1 MSLKKWVGAVVVAV
15 FLLSGSTTATA
26 VVLLDRVVAVV
37 NTEVITWGDLYKA
50 MEFKASDEFKALGD
64 DEKRKL
70 FKENEASFL
79 EVMIDTKLQI
89 QAAKKLNIDAS
100 KDEVT
105 DAMEGIKKKYSL
117 GEKEFSESLEKEGLT
132 LEEYRKILTE
142 QIILS
147 KVVGQEVRN
156 KIIVSDGDV
165 KEYMLAN
172 KESGYKISEIL
183 FKKPKTDA
191 ERKALEVK
199 AGDIYQRLKAGED
212 FSALAG
218 LYSEDSTGK
227 KGGDLGFV
235 NKEYL
240 GKEFLEVISRMKV
253 GDLSEPFWT
262 AKGLYIIKLEDSA
275 DAKTADELKELT
287 KKKLFEKRFTEAYK
301 NWIKGLREKSYVEVR
316 L

>member
-1 MSLKKWVGAVVVAV
+1 MSLKKRVGAIAVAV
-15 FLLSGSTTATA
+15 FLFSGSASA

-50 MEFKASDEFKALGD
+50 MEFKASDEFKALSD
-64 DEKRKL
+64 IEKRKI

-100 KDEVT
+100 KDEVIE
-105 DAMEGIKKKYSL
+105 AMDGIKKKYSL
-117 GEKEFSESLEKEGLT
+117 GDKEFNESLEKEGLT
-132 LEEYRKILTE
+132 LQDYKKILTE

-165 KEYMLAN
+165 KEYMSKN
-172 KESGYKISEIL
+172 KESGYRIRQIF
-183 FKKPKTDA
+183 FKKPDTEV
-191 ERKALEVK
+191 ERKALEAK
-199 AGDIYQRLKAGED
+199 AGEIYQRLQAGED
-212 FSALAG
+212 FAVLAG
-218 LYSEDSTGK
+218 QFSEDSIGK

-235 NKEYL
+235 NKDNL
-240 GKEFLEVISRMKV
+240 GKAFLEVISQMKV

-262 AKGLYIIKLEDSA
+262 SEGLHIIRLEDRE
-275 DAKTADELKELT
+275 DAKNADELREIT
-287 KKKLFEKRFTEAYK
+287 KKKLFEKRFTENYK
-301 NWIKGLREKSYVEVR
+301 NWIKSLRERAYVEVR